1 MKYLLGLF
9 TALASPLAF
18 AAINMSVQGL
28 VEFVIYL
35 LIIGLIFG
43 ILLFIVGRA
52 PFIPEPWKQVI
63 TWIIYV
69 VGALMVINILLGLAG
84 HPLFTLR

>member
-1 MKYLLGLF
+1 MKYALAAIL
-9 TALASPLAF
+9 ALASPLAL
-18 AAINMSVQGL
+18 ASINMSVEGL

-35 LIIGLIFG
+35 LVIGIIFG

-63 TWIIYV
+63 VWIIYL
-69 VGALMVINILLGLAG
+69 VGALLVINVLLGFAG
-84 HPLFTLR
+84 HPLITM